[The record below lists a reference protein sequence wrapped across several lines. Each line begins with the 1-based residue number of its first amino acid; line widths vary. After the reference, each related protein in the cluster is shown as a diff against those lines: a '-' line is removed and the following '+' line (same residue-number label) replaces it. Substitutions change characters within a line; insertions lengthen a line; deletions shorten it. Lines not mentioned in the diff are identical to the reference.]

1 MVLSEELNRR
11 AIIVIITDVKRIKF
25 PVYWTDNTSYRYNK
39 PIGGTQITSR
49 KKRRKIKR
57 EKSVHSEGIERIGS
71 GQPIEQPS
79 LDRITTRITA
89 NNNPG
94 RIGRLD
100 NEAECV
106 RALTYV
112 REGEA

>member
-1 MVLSEELNRR
+1 MHSEE
-11 AIIVIITDVKRIKF
+11 
-25 PVYWTDNTSYRYNK
+25 
-39 PIGGTQITSR
+39 
-49 KKRRKIKR
+49 
-57 EKSVHSEGIERIGS
+57 IERIGS

>member
-1 MVLSEELNRR
+1 MCSLKESSGLDLDNRSN
-11 AIIVIITDVKRIKF
+11 
-25 PVYWTDNTSYRYNK
+25 NTR
-39 PIGGTQITSR
+39 
-49 KKRRKIKR
+49 
-57 EKSVHSEGIERIGS
+57 
-71 GQPIEQPS
+71 PS
-79 LDRITTRITA
+79 FDRITTRITA